1 MTGSHDRL
9 SRAARPAHP
18 PFTAFPIAAYVFA
31 AAFDTGSVI
40 GGPRHLW
47 AAQLWHAGTFVLI
60 AGLVTCLAAMG
71 TGFRDLVRLAW
82 HWAGDGRP
90 GGSPGASTTT
100 IAGHVAV
107 VAATFMIG
115 SGDLAWRLSDQA
127 PRATAPLGAAALSVA
142 AAVAACTGGFLGG
155 KLVFSHGIGV
165 RQAPARTDLAP
176 ARGDLPL
183 AHGDLDLARGDLPP
197 AGGDL
202 PPARRDLALA
212 DGDLVPPGGGPGLAG
227 GGPAAESD
235 LPESGTGHDHGRGAQ
250 DAQGARGGPPGP
262 DAAVGGRRRRMR

>member
-31 AAFDTGSVI
+31 AAFDAGSVI

-90 GGSPGASTTT
+90 SDRPGASTTT

-165 RQAPARTDLAP
+165 RRA
-176 ARGDLPL
+176 
-183 AHGDLDLARGDLPP
+183 P

-202 PPARRDLALA
+202 APA
-212 DGDLVPPGGGPGLAG
+212 GGGPELAG
-227 GGPAAESD
+227 GGPATESD
-235 LPESGTGHDHGRGAQ
+235 LPGSGPGHDHGRGAQ
-250 DAQGARGGPPGP
+250 DAQGARGGPAGP
-262 DAAVGGRRRRMR
+262 AAAVGGRRWRMR